1 MKEKEIEKNK
11 ESEEA
16 IDLILN
22 TKRTFMLTWWAWT
35 WKTTTILEA
44 LKRNLE
50 LSKDKQ
56 KKVQILATT
65 WTASQNYE
73 FWETYHSF
81 FKIFWEALKPL
92 KEEEKKVIAYF
103 DLFIIDEASMI
114 SSSQFDLINKRL
126 QKVMWND
133 DLFWWKQIVFIWD
146 FRQAPPVVTDETKN
160 HYEKVNWKKYD
171 EVYKSIFFFD
181 ALSFPMNDF
190 KIIELKKTY
199 RQVDITLQVYLNNL
213 KIWENLNAVCN
224 YFNKR
229 YKRPDEINHWTAIHI
244 ANTNK
249 KVNDYNENK
258 LKILQ
263 DNWEVI
269 FSNKANYNNWD
280 TDDFWRL
287 KNEPSPL
294 EVRYCKGARIIFN
307 TNTQNFKNWTM
318 GTITDIKTKLNET
331 INRDEEIVSI
341 LIDWED
347 QPIEVWKNLWN
358 KYESVI
364 IWQDNDWNNILEH
377 QVVGNYIQYPFQLW
391 FWITSHRSQWKTFDN
406 VILDIWTIKYKEWD
420 KWTSIAQEHITYV
433 AYSRV
438 TSYEWIQVSQWLS
451 PDCIKV
457 NPRVKEIVPKLFSN

>member
-1 MKEKEIEKNK
+1 MEKEIEKNK

-22 TKRTFMLTWWAWT
+22 TKRTFMLTGWAWT

-44 LKRNLE
+44 LKRNLSLPKE
-50 LSKDKQ
+50 KQ

-65 WTASQNYE
+65 WTAAQNYE

-81 FKIFWEALKPL
+81 FKIFWESLKPL
-92 KEEEKKVIAYF
+92 SPEEKKVIAYF
-103 DLFIIDEASMI
+103 DVYIIDEASMI
-114 SSSQFDLINKRL
+114 SSSQFDLINHRL

-133 DLFWWKQIVFIWD
+133 ELFWWKQIVFIWD
-146 FRQAPPVVTDETKN
+146 FRQAPPVVTDDTKN

-213 KIWENLNAVCN
+213 KIWENLTAVCN

-229 YKRPDEINHWTAIHI
+229 YKRPDEINHWTAIYI

-258 LKILQ
+258 LKTLQ
-263 DNWEVI
+263 DNWEVV
-269 FSNKANYNNWD
+269 FSNKALYTNWD

-294 EVRYCKGARIIFN
+294 EIKYCKWCRVIFN
-307 TNTQNFKNWTM
+307 TNTPNFKNWTM
-318 GTITDIKTKLNET
+318 GTITDIKTKLNELT
-331 INRDEEIVSI
+331 NRDEEIVSI
-341 LIDWED
+341 LIDWD
-347 QPIEVWKNLWN
+347 TSPLDIWKNLWN

-364 IWQDNDWNNILEH
+364 VGIDDEWNNILEH
-377 QVVGNYIQYPFQLW
+377 QVVWTYIQYPFQLW
-391 FWITSHRSQWKTFDN
+391 FGITIFKSQWKTFDN
-406 VILDIWTIKYKEWD
+406 IIVDTGFIKMKEWD
-420 KWTSIAQEHITYV
+420 NWINIVQDHTVYV
-433 AYSRV
+433 ALSRV
-438 TSYEWIQVSQWLS
+438 TSYEGIQLS
-451 PDCIKV
+451 NILLKQHIGI
-457 NPRVKEIVPKLFSN
+457 NERVKKIVPKFIK